1 MSGPRRVLFLLP
13 SIRQGGMERLVSI
26 LARGLDPERFAV
38 EIVVLHRRGEDPH
51 FAAQL
56 PAGVP
61 TRSLDKRSRYDLP
74 RTLGRLARELRRRQP
89 AAAVGFMT
97 YQNLLLVAA
106 VRMAGT
112 RTPVIAT
119 EHVTPDALRATGGKR
134 LQLALAGRAYRRAAA
149 VVPVSDGL
157 RAAMAREL
165 GLPPER
171 MTTIYNPFDPEM
183 DRLAAEDPPA
193 AWFDGNAPTLVAVGR
208 LTPQKAYPGLLEAL
222 RRVRERVPARLII
235 LGEGEERP
243 ALEARIA
250 ELGLADAVHLP
261 GFVPNPFPAMRAA
274 DAFVL
279 ASDWEAFPFVLVEAM
294 RVGAAA
300 VATDSEFGPNEIIEP
315 ERSGLLVPT
324 RDPAALADAIL
335 RVLGDPELATRLRE
349 GARQRSEAFAPETA
363 LRQYTDLLE
372 AVIGQDQPRYGGS
385 PTAGVASD
393 E

>member
-1 MSGPRRVLFLLP
+1 MSDPQRILFLLP

-38 EIVVLHRRGEDPH
+38 EIVVLHRRGEDPA
-51 FAAQL
+51 FAGRL
-56 PAGVP
+56 PSGVP
-61 TRSLDKRSRYDLP
+61 IRSLDKRSRYDLP
-74 RTLGRLARELRRRQP
+74 RTLRRLIGELRRRRP
-89 AAAVGFMT
+89 AAAIGFMT

-106 VRMAGT
+106 ARIAGT
-112 RTPVIAT
+112 GTPVIAT

-149 VVPVSDGL
+149 VVPVSEGL
-157 RAAMAREL
+157 RAAMALEL
-165 GLPPER
+165 GLPPSR
-171 MTTIYNPFDPEM
+171 MTTIYNPFDPDV
-183 DRLAAEDPPA
+183 DRLAAEDPPPG
-193 AWFDGNAPTLVAVGR
+193 WFDVGGPALVAVGR
-208 LTPQKAYPGLLEAL
+208 LTPQKAYPRLLEAL
-222 RRVRERVPARLII
+222 CRVRERVPARLVI
-235 LGEGEERP
+235 LGEGEER
-243 ALEARIA
+243 ARLEARIA
-250 ELGLADAVHLP
+250 ELGLVGAVQLP

-300 VATDSEFGPNEIIEP
+300 VVTDSEFGPNEIIEP

-335 RVLGDPELATRLRE
+335 RILTDPDLAARLRQ
-349 GARQRSEAFAPETA
+349 GARQRSEAFAPDTA
-363 LRQYTDLLE
+363 LRRYTQLLE
-372 AVIGQDQPRYGGS
+372 AVIRPNEDPGAS

-393 E
+393 R